1 LAEGVKAISG
11 TDIGLAVTGI
21 MGPTGGSE
29 NKPVGLVYVGICDSN
44 ICTAKEF
51 RFGDDRLLNK
61 DRTSQAALEM
71 VRRNLLG
78 IPYDD

>member
-1 LAEGVKAISG
+1 
-11 TDIGLAVTGI
+11 
-21 MGPTGGSE
+21 
-29 NKPVGLVYVGICDSN
+29 LVYIGICDSN

-51 RFGDDRLLNK
+51 HFGDDRLLNK